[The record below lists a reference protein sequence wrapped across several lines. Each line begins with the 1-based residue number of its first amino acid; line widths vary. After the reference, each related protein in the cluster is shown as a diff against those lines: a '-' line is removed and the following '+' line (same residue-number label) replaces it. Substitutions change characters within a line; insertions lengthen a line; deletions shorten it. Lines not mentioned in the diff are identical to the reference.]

1 MSDAPDP
8 LLYLQPAATRVRDPL
23 SGRSVWLAGL
33 VQNARSEPGKLTF
46 ELVFDKDHAKADRRN
61 IEQAIVENLRGEGYE
76 GRIVPI
82 ARLRQ
87 APAPDKPEQ
96 ERPASQG
103 LPGLHGGGGV
113 TPHGGPI
120 LLQALAGVRHIVCV
134 ASGKGGVGKSTVAVN
149 LAVALSRIGLRTGL
163 LDADIYGPSLP
174 TMMNVDA
181 RPLADADKKILPV
194 VAYGVRCLSIGML
207 VPADQAIIWRG
218 PMVMGALRQF
228 LQDTRW
234 GDLDVLVVDLPPGTG
249 DAQLSIIQAVPI
261 AGAVIVTTPQKV
273 ALDDAIRGVAMFRK
287 LDVPILGLVENMA
300 WYELPDGTRDY
311 VFGQGGGVAVAEQQG
326 AEVLAQIPL
335 RTRLRASG
343 DTGVPAAL
351 ADDAVGSAFR
361 ALAERVRDK
370 LAQAPEPAST
380 PTAGP

>member
-1 MSDAPDP
+1 MSEAPDP
-8 LLYLQPAATRVRDPL
+8 LLYLQPAATRVRDPAT
-23 SGRSVWLAGL
+23 GRSVWLAGM
-33 VQNARSEPGKLTF
+33 VRNARSDPDKLTF
-46 ELVFDKDHAKADRRN
+46 EIWFSEAHGKADRRA
-61 IEQAIVENLRGEGYE
+61 IEQAIVENLRGEGYG
-76 GRIVPI
+76 GRVVPI
-82 ARLRQ
+82 ARLES
-87 APAPDKPEQ
+87 APEPTGSGPPDK
-96 ERPASQG
+96 G
-103 LPGLHGGGGV
+103 LPGLKGGGGV
-113 TPHGGPI
+113 MPHGGPI
-120 LLQALAGVRHIVCV
+120 ALQALPGVRHIVCV

-149 LAVALSRIGLRTGL
+149 LAVALARIGQRVGL

-181 RPLADADKKILPV
+181 RPLADVDKKILPV

-234 GDLDVLVVDLPPGTG
+234 GELDVLVVDLPPGTG

-273 ALDDAIRGVAMFRK
+273 ALDDAIRGIAMFRK
-287 LDVPILGLVENMA
+287 LDVPILGVVENMA
-300 WYELPDGTRDY
+300 WYELPDGTRDH
-311 VFGQGGGVAVAEQQG
+311 VFGQGGGVAVAREQG

-343 DTGVPAAL
+343 DAGVPAAL

-361 ALAERVRDK
+361 SLAERVRDK
-370 LAQAPEPAST
+370 LAGVIREPGAEE
-380 PTAGP
+380 P